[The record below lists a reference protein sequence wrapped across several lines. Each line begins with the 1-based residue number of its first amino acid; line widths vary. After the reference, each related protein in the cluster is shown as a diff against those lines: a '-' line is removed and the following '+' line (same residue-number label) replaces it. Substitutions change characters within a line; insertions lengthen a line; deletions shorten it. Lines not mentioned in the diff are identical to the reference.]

1 MQAATPHKLSHNLS
15 GEWEEFSFPA
25 VFERERHSSGAER
38 VAFGVPGGD
47 VEVIRSLLRCID
59 APIDLLYVL
68 HTPRG
73 EGLPGRYQSP
83 PLPLESV
90 LGFLSKYA
98 AYLRADA
105 RHDLWVH
112 SSGSNATIVFDRHNR
127 GRAYG
132 PVDCF
137 IEALSSL
144 GFVSGS
150 LPGIPA
156 HVHHYRAQYDAVASN
171 VLSEYSWRRSDLWPE
186 DEQ

>member
-1 MQAATPHKLSHNLS
+1 MQAVVPHKVSHNLF

-25 VFERERHSSGAER
+25 VFERERHPSGAER
-38 VAFGVPGGD
+38 VSFGVPGGH
-47 VEVIRSLLRCID
+47 VEVIRSLLRCVA

-73 EGLPGRYQSP
+73 EGPPGRYQSP
-83 PLPLESV
+83 PLPLDSV
-90 LGFLSKYA
+90 LAFLTKYA

-105 RHDLWVH
+105 RHDLWLH
-112 SSGSNATIVFDRHNR
+112 SSGSGATIVFDRHNR

-137 IEALSSL
+137 VEVLSAL
-144 GFVSGS
+144 GFVPSA

-156 HVHHYRAQYDAVASN
+156 HAHHYRVEYDGEAAK